1 MNDDGARPRARPA
14 WELPASIE
22 AAWGLRE
29 RPHKGPKPGLSLPRI
44 VEAGVKVAQAEGLA
58 AVSMSRV
65 AAELGSA
72 PMSLYRYVSAKDEL
86 IALMVD
92 AAWGPAPEAVPG
104 EGWRKGLSRWAWAM
118 RAAFQANAWAVQV
131 PISGLPVRPNEVAW
145 FELGLASLAG
155 TSLTETQKASV
166 IMLLSGYIR
175 AEATTGADIARA
187 IASSGLSPDDWMAS
201 YGRMLA
207 TVTDPVR
214 YPAITRFIAAGVFDV
229 HDGPDDEFIFS
240 LERILD
246 GIETLVR
253 AQSAPPPDGPG
264 ATEQPSQP
272 EQAGQ
277 PSQPEQTKQ
286 TGQAGRPERPER
298 PDHPERPRQP
308 E

>member
-14 WELPASIE
+14 WEPPASIE

-29 RPHKGPKPGLSLPRI
+29 RPHKGPKPGLSLQRI
-44 VEAGVKVAQAEGLA
+44 VEAGVRVARAEGLG
-58 AVSMSRV
+58 AVSMARV
-65 AAELGSA
+65 AAGLGSA

-118 RAAFQANAWAVQV
+118 RAGLQANDWALQVQ
-131 PISGLPVRPNEVAW
+131 ISGLPVRPNEVAW
-145 FELGLASLAG
+145 FEQGLASLAG

-166 IMLLSGYIR
+166 IMLISGYVR
-175 AEATTGADIARA
+175 TEAVTGADIARA
-187 IASSGLSPDDWMAS
+187 ITSSGLSPDDWMAS

-207 TVTDPVR
+207 KLTDPVR
-214 YPAITRFIAAGVFDV
+214 FPAITKFIAAGVFDV

-246 GIETLVR
+246 GIEALVR
-253 AQSAPPPDGPG
+253 TQPAPPPEP
-264 ATEQPSQP
+264 P
-272 EQAGQ
+272 E
-277 PSQPEQTKQ
+277 
-286 TGQAGRPERPER
+286 
-298 PDHPERPRQP
+298 
-308 E
+308 